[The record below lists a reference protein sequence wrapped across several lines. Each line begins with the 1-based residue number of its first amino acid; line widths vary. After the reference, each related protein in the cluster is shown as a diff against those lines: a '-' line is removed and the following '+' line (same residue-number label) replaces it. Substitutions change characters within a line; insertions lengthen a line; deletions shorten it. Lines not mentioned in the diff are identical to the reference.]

1 MAYKTIQELKTGDTV
16 WYTNADPRTKD
27 KLLTA
32 TVTKITSRSIY
43 ISRNQPYGAEIR
55 IDKKTLKNYD
65 GFGYGY
71 TVQVYLDSKK
81 FYDDYE
87 YEKLRTDI
95 IKLFQRNKGKI
106 SLHKMRMLFE
116 QLNQAEESSWQ
127 QND

>member
-16 WYTNADPRTKD
+16 WYTDADPRTKN

-43 ISRNQPYGAEIR
+43 ISKSLSHRAEIR
-55 IDKKTLKNYD
+55 IDKKTLKDYV

-71 TVQVYLDSKK
+71 TVQVYLDPKK
-81 FYDDYE
+81 FYNDYE
-87 YEKLRTDI
+87 YEKLRKDI
-95 IKLFQRNKGKI
+95 IKLFQQNKGKLP
-106 SLHKMRMLFE
+106 LHTMRMLFE

>member
-1 MAYKTIQELKTGDTV
+1 MTYKTIQELKIGDTV
-16 WYTNADPRTKD
+16 WYTDADPRYKD
-27 KLLTA
+27 KLRTA

-43 ISRNQPYGAEIR
+43 ISRSLYGAEIR
-55 IDKKTLKNYD
+55 INKKTLKNHV

-87 YEKLRTDI
+87 YEKLRKDI
-95 IKLFQRNKGKI
+95 IKLLQQNKGKLP
-106 SLHKMRMLFE
+106 LHKMRMLFE